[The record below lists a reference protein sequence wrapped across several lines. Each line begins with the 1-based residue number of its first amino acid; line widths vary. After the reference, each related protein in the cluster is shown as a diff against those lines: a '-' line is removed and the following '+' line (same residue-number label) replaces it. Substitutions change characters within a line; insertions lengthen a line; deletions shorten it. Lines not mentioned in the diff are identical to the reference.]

1 MVDTGE
7 PAPNRDVKRAAERAV
22 NRTLLFFAMGMA
34 LTSFMQNFVRK
45 TSAAQTQDDPRVAH
59 VLDLLR
65 GSVTATTEEQIRITE
80 IPAPPFQESTRA
92 AYMKNL
98 LAGAGLHVSIDAT
111 GNVIGEFPGSSS
123 SDIVMVTAHM
133 DTVFPAGTDVRVKRE
148 GGRLLAPGISDNG
161 TGLAALVA
169 LAKAFREAKIK
180 TNKKILFVADVGE
193 EGEGN
198 LRGIRA
204 LVDAYRKN
212 LKYVIA
218 LDGSATEYVTNAA
231 LASRRVEITISGQG
245 GHSWSDFGLPNPIH
259 ALGRGIARFVAAR
272 VPENPRTSFNI
283 GEIAGGTSVNSIP
296 MSAQMKVD
304 LRSESETE
312 LSKLEGQLRDAVRD
326 GIDEEMSA
334 ARQRGMAG
342 STSLLDLKINVLGV
356 RPSGELPANSPLLAA
371 VQAADSR
378 LGNRSRMERS
388 STDANIP
395 LSVGIAAIS
404 IGAGGRSGGA
414 HTLEEWFDPAGR
426 ELGLQRVALTTLS
439 VAELEP

>member
-1 MVDTGE
+1 MVDTGK
-7 PAPNRDVKRAAERAV
+7 PAANGIANVAAEWAVKRI
-22 NRTLLFFAMGMA
+22 LLFFTIGIA
-34 LTSFMQNFVRK
+34 LTSFIQNFARK
-45 TSAAQTQDDPRVAH
+45 ASAAQPQDDPRVIR
-59 VLDLLR
+59 VLDVLR
-65 GSVTATTEEQIRITE
+65 NGVPATTEEQIRITE
-80 IPAPPFQESTRA
+80 IPAPPFQEAARA
-92 AYMKNL
+92 AYMKTL
-98 LAGAGLHVSIDAT
+98 LAGAGLHVSVDAT
-111 GNVIGEFPGSSS
+111 GNVVGEFPGSSS
-123 SDIVMVTAHM
+123 DIVMLTAHM
-133 DTVFPAGTDVRVKRE
+133 DTVFPAGTDVHVKRE

-180 TNKKILFVADVGE
+180 TNKTILFVADVGE

-204 LVDAYRKN
+204 LVDAYKKN

-231 LASRRVEITISGQG
+231 LASRRVEVTITGPG
-245 GHSWSDFGLPNPIH
+245 GHSWSDFGVPNPIH
-259 ALGRGIARFVAAR
+259 ALGRGISRFVVAR
-272 VPENPRTSFNI
+272 IPESPRTSFNI
-283 GEIAGGTSVNSIP
+283 GEIEGGTSVNSIP

-304 LRSESETE
+304 LRSESEAE
-312 LSKLEGQLRDAVRD
+312 LAKLEGLLRDSVRA

-334 ARQRGMAG
+334 ARERGMAG
-342 STSLLDLKINVLGV
+342 STSLLDLKISVLGV
-356 RPSGELPANSPLLAA
+356 RPSGELADGSPLLAA
-371 VQAADSR
+371 LLAADSR

-414 HTLEEWFDPAGR
+414 HTLEEWFDPTGR

-439 VAELEP
+439 VAGLEP